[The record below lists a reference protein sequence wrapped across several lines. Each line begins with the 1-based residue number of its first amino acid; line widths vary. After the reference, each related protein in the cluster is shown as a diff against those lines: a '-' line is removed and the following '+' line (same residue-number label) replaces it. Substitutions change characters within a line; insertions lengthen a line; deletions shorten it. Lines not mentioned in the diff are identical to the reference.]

1 MSDSSYREAP
11 SHATRFTKAP
21 PGYALHGESLLLI
34 PAALKTQIE
43 REAREANDRELQ
55 AMIALG
61 QQAGQDR
68 REKADPPKRE
78 PTPAKPKP
86 LDYDQE
92 RELLRM
98 LANDQ
103 LDLNPETEF
112 QVYEPLAP
120 LALIKRHAPPGK
132 EDKERNGDIY
142 CALADK
148 GPVRRLAQ
156 GMDDLKELDT
166 LEQALP
172 HLREVIAFVRS
183 QIQLSRANK
192 DGLYIPPIL
201 LAGDPGVGKTHFAQ
215 ELAGLLGMPV
225 HLQSMDSDVSN
236 AAFLGSDKKWSNS
249 QMGVL
254 FELIGLGEYANPM
267 IILDELDKA
276 SRHNSGGLA
285 TQSLHSLLEPVSA
298 RNVRDVSL
306 EIEFDASR
314 VFWMATANEPELI
327 AAPLRSRFK
336 EFWIEQ
342 PSAAEAIQM
351 AQAMV
356 SRVVPELAPADF
368 QIPGRPFAVQ
378 LAHLSA
384 REIYQALRE
393 AVAKAVVNGRS
404 HLLQSD
410 LPAALRSHEARKAW
424 LH

>member
-1 MSDSSYREAP
+1 MTDSTHPAAARPPTDFP
-11 SHATRFTKAP
+11 STPA
-21 PGYALHGESLLLI
+21 GYAILRGRGILI
-34 PAALKTQIE
+34 PSTLKAQIE
-43 REAREANDRELQ
+43 REQREADEREAEKLNQ
-55 AMIALG
+55 ALRLAEEER
-61 QQAGQDR
+61 QRKQAS
-68 REKADPPKRE
+68 EKSASSV
-78 PTPAKPKP
+78 AKPKP

-92 RELLRM
+92 RERLRR
-98 LANDQ
+98 LAIDQ
-103 LDLNPETEF
+103 RDLNPQTEL

-120 LALIKRHAPPGK
+120 LTLIKRHAPPGP
-132 EDKERNGDIY
+132 EDKQRNGDIY
-142 CALADK
+142 RALADK
-148 GPVRRLAQ
+148 GPVRRLAR
-156 GMDDLKELDT
+156 GMEDLQDLDS

-201 LAGDPGVGKTHFAQ
+201 LAGAPGVGKTHFAQ

-225 HLQSMDSDVSN
+225 HLQSMDTDVSN
-236 AAFLGSDKKWSNS
+236 AAFLGSDKKWGNS
-249 QMGVL
+249 QMGLL

-267 IILDELDKA
+267 IILDELDKS

-298 RNVRDVSL
+298 QTVRDVSL
-306 EIEFDASR
+306 EIEFNASK
-314 VFWMATANEPELI
+314 VFWIATANEPELI

-342 PSAAEAIQM
+342 PTAEDAIRM

-356 SRVVPELAPADF
+356 ARVVPQLAPANF

-393 AVAKAVVNGRS
+393 AIATAVVNGRS

-410 LPAALRSHEARKAW
+410 LPAALQGQEARKTW

>member
-1 MSDSSYREAP
+1 MSDSLYKTADRPPIDSLG
-11 SHATRFTKAP
+11 TP
-21 PGYALHGESLLLI
+21 PGYATHGWRSILI
-34 PAALKTQIE
+34 PSTLKAQIE
-43 REAREANDRELQ
+43 REQREADDRETEAFEQ
-55 AMIALG
+55 ALHLADEERRRKQAL
-61 QQAGQDR
+61 A
-68 REKADPPKRE
+68 KSE
-78 PTPAKPKP
+78 PSAAKPKP

-92 RELLRM
+92 RERLRM

-112 QVYEPLAP
+112 QVYETLAP
-120 LALIKRHAPPGK
+120 LVLIKRHAPPSQ
-132 EDKERNGDIY
+132 EDKQRNADIY
-142 CALADK
+142 RTLAEK

-201 LAGDPGVGKTHFAQ
+201 LAGEPGVGKTHFAQ
-215 ELAGLLGMPV
+215 ELAGILGMPV
-225 HLQSMDSDVSN
+225 HLQSMDTDVSN
-236 AAFLGSDKKWSNS
+236 AVFLGSDKKWGNS

-356 SRVVPELAPADF
+356 SRVVPELAPQNF
-368 QIPGRPFAVQ
+368 EVPGRPFAVQ

-384 REIYQALRE
+384 REIYQTLRE

-410 LPAALRSHEARKAW
+410 LPAALRSHEARKTW